1 MPRYNFDRTKKTM
14 NNRNNFPGPK
24 SPVQQLIAKRREQ
37 LGLSTRELHRRVN
50 GDLDEN
56 NQIPLS
62 TFWEWCNRSN
72 KRSGII
78 SDDLATAIA
87 RNIEV
92 PVEEF
97 KKAWDL
103 SRLHFTE
110 GSIPEPQA
118 QKASIEMLIEILD
131 NDKRQFMSKKT
142 ILNIAR
148 RLHQS
153 S

>member
-1 MPRYNFDRTKKTM
+1 MPRYNYNRTKKNM

-24 SPVQQLIAKRREQ
+24 LPVQQLIARRREQ
-37 LGLSTRELHRRVN
+37 LGISIRELHRRVN
-50 GDLDEN
+50 GDLGDKQ
-56 NQIPLS
+56 QIPLS

-72 KRSGII
+72 KRAGLI
-78 SDDLATAIA
+78 SKDLARAIA
-87 RNIEV
+87 KNIDV

-97 KKAWDL
+97 TEAWDL

-110 GSIPEPQA
+110 GTIPETQA
-118 QKASIEMLIEILD
+118 QKDSIAILIEILD
-131 NDKRQFMSKKT
+131 NDKRQFMNKKT

-148 RLHQS
+148 RLQQS